1 MSEVPSKNKVNAS
14 DNNLISAGVDKKNV
28 GKLNILPK
36 NSSKKRDFET
46 TKQTSETY
54 KKGRITLIM
63 ASVIIFFTIAVAVL
77 IIGHFKY
84 GWFMKKNDLVIIQN
98 REVNLVS
105 RFVEQKKASNYYD
118 VEGLDEDQRIKDN
131 IVSTDFIVGINKR
144 KKINSIFDFKE
155 NDYLYESF
163 LLIINLTLI
172 NETNSQYLGGLNIF
186 DKSKSAEELIKLNDE
201 FFLQII
207 TKEKNINITN
217 KTNKTSFIEN
227 IPFCKFYYFQNG
239 TIDKIYFPKGM
250 DEFYKSAMT
259 DLIEKITPKLS
270 KSLYQDKANK
280 RRLQNEQEEGIKL
293 NYEKIIKNGE
303 IEKIIIYEDNVQKD
317 FHEKNTELN
326 SKIIRTFNS
335 SGDITS
341 LEMKGEVKF
350 KSFSPDKKDNTKKNN
365 EKKNLRFAEEAKDIY
380 YRTNDTND
388 NANFGFNEFSM
399 NITSNME
406 LIQNGIEPK
415 ILEKLLKISKLI
427 SFEIYKEPEETFT
440 YDEKKENITNNTEIY
455 PIKSNETIK
464 RNLVGENII
473 NFPHISNAWF
483 VLYDKYVRNKR
494 VIITQHLYINPYTNL
509 RTDTLILNLDQR
521 EYILD
526 ELSIKHDLAKSS
538 DSRYNY
544 IPGKKYGIGL
554 DFPIF
559 GFSIRV
565 TIYFYF
571 RISHGINYSVKYNQ
585 MYTKAY
591 ASHDVSVDR
600 TLGPNFYFVSL
611 GVGMRGSFMGGYAY
625 IEGNPIPNTS
635 LTRFRFHGDFVPL
648 SIDLIFYFTVN
659 FIFWKKTYEETFN
672 IFKIYLTLIDDYKL
686 C

>member
-1 MSEVPSKNKVNAS
+1 MSEVPQKNKVNAS
-14 DNNLISAGVDKKNV
+14 DNNLISAGNDNKKV
-28 GKLNILPK
+28 VKLNILQK

-46 TKQTSETY
+46 TKQANETY

-217 KTNKTSFIEN
+217 KANKTSFIEN

-341 LEMKGEVKF
+341 LKMKGEVKF

-571 RISHGINYSVKYNQ
+571 RISHG
-585 MYTKAY
+585 
-591 ASHDVSVDR
+591 
-600 TLGPNFYFVSL
+600 
-611 GVGMRGSFMGGYAY
+611 MRGSFMGGYAY

-635 LTRFRFHGDFVPL
+635 LTRFRFRGDFVPL

-659 FIFWKKTYEETFN
+659 FIFWKKTYEQTFN